1 MEDKNRWNGYEK
13 HSFHILNLSNVQM
26 QHNMHFSNHLDAAT
40 VPPLP
45 PPNNVGMKKHFQDGV
60 KCTGVQKLQDWLGR
74 GGKWEKLRQIVLIV
88 LRILSSIVARFSVV
102 ASQTWEAT
110 PMKIKCLPLNSFKKE
125 YKPFLLDSQ
134 AS

>member
-26 QHNMHFSNHLDAAT
+26 QHNMHFSNRLAPVT

-45 PPNNVGMKKHFQDGV
+45 PPNNVGMKKHFQDRV
-60 KCTGVQKLQDWLGR
+60 KCTGVQKLQHCFGAR
-74 GGKWEKLRQIVLIV
+74 GKWEQFRQIVLIV

-125 YKPFLLDSQ
+125 YKLFLLDSQ

>member
-1 MEDKNRWNGYEK
+1 MYRGAQTTT
-13 HSFHILNLSNVQM
+13 LLAG
-26 QHNMHFSNHLDAAT
+26 L
-40 VPPLP
+40 
-45 PPNNVGMKKHFQDGV
+45 
-60 KCTGVQKLQDWLGR
+60 
-74 GGKWEKLRQIVLIV
+74 GGKGGKLRQIVLIV
-88 LRILSSIVARFSVV
+88 LRFLSSIVARFSVV